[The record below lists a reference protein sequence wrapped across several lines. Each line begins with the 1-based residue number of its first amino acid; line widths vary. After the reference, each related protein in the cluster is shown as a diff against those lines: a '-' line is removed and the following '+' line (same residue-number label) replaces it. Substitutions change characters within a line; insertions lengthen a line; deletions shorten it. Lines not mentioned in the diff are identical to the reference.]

1 MLTYID
7 ISDLR
12 VIAPIGVMARERLI
26 GNEFLISIR
35 LYYDAAEAM
44 RSDNITSA
52 INYAEVVDVVK
63 NVLSAET
70 MLIEHAAARILEA
83 IKKYFPKVTSGK
95 LSICKVHPPISA
107 PTPRVSFSIEW

>member
-7 ISDLR
+7 ISDLH
-12 VIAPIGVMARERLI
+12 VIAPIGVMARERLV
-26 GNEFLISIR
+26 GNEFIISAR

-44 RSDNITSA
+44 RSDNISTA
-52 INYAEVVDVVK
+52 INYAEVVDVIK
-63 NVLSAET
+63 NVLASDM
-70 MLIEHAAARILEA
+70 MLIEHAAARIYEA
-83 IKKYFPKVTSGK
+83 LKKHFPKITSGK